1 MMMKVELLLILMIAK
16 VKCPTILN
24 LITKHLFHRKNL
36 DKMVKVK
43 KVKKKKVRKVKV
55 RKVVYLSK
63 MMTLT

>member
-1 MMMKVELLLILMIAK
+1 MIAK